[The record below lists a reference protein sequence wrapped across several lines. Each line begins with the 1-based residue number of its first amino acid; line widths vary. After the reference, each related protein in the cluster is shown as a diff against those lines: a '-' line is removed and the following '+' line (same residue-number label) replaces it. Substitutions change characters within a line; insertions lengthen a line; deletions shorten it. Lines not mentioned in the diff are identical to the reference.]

1 MVSHYRRQGRDG
13 YKPSK
18 NCKAV
23 FLSNRGTRLT
33 VRMVELMLK
42 EMVKTYLPDYD
53 DKDIFS
59 PHKLR
64 ATCAT
69 RILSQTGDIELAST
83 QLNHKGVAVT
93 AAFYAELQK
102 EKRKD
107 KIKNLEVN
115 DW

>member
-1 MVSHYRRQGRDG
+1 MS
-13 YKPSK
+13 
-18 NCKAV
+18 
-23 FLSNRGTRLT
+23 
-33 VRMVELMLK
+33 VRSVELMIK
-42 EMVKTYLPDYD
+42 EMAQTYLPDYD

-69 RILSQTGDIELAST
+69 RILSQTGDIQLAST
-83 QLNHKGVAVT
+83 QLNHKGIAVT

-102 EKRKD
+102 EKQKD
-107 KIKNLEVN
+107 KIKSLSMN